1 MKISMKSVSQFSLKW
16 KFVLVVVLIL
26 LSISIV
32 QNLVFHLRD
41 VQDFTNGIEN
51 RILILAH
58 VLADNSTSAV
68 QFRSREDALQ
78 VLGSLHNE
86 PAVRQAYLFTADGQ
100 VLAEYLAEGEK
111 LSVPLFDLSR
121 KTSMT
126 TTADNIVLRQPVVLD
141 GEFIGVLY
149 MSADLRELRTRLD
162 ARLWFGL
169 MVLLGIVVVAI
180 AVTLWSQKF
189 FLQPIFDLSRL
200 SYQIGKNK
208 SYSLRARKTSQD
220 EWGIL
225 VENFNGMLDA
235 IQERDQELDRKSQE
249 LEYSNK
255 ELEQFAYVISHDLK
269 SPLVTIQGFA
279 GRFIKYIE
287 EGNAEKSRDSA
298 RRVQN
303 AAKRMGELIDDVLAL
318 SRIGRK
324 ELIDRKSI
332 DLNMELARIKEDL
345 QGELEKANATLTIEA
360 NLPTVYA
367 DAGEIRQIFQNL
379 LINSI
384 KYGCIEPGKTITVGA
399 VPARGENRVFV
410 QDEGPG
416 IPQEYHA
423 RIFQLFQRLD
433 QAVSGTGL
441 GLAIV
446 SKAMKSIGGRAWVES
461 EKGKGAT
468 FWLAFPKVLEN
479 RQDRLTGYAK

>member
-1 MKISMKSVSQFSLKW
+1 MKSVSQLSLKW
-16 KFVLVVVLIL
+16 KFVLVVVLIM

-41 VQDFTNGIEN
+41 IHDFTNGIEN
-51 RILILAH
+51 RVLILAQ

-78 VLGSLHNE
+78 VLGSLRNE

-111 LSVPLFDLSR
+111 LSVPLFDMSR
-121 KTSMT
+121 RTSIT
-126 TTADNIVLRQPVVLD
+126 TTGENIVLHHPVILD
-141 GEFIGVLY
+141 REFIGVLY
-149 MSADLRELRTRLD
+149 MRADLRELQTRLD

-169 MVLLGIVVVAI
+169 MVLLGIGVAAF

-200 SYQIGKNK
+200 SYEIGKNK
-208 SYSLRARKTSQD
+208 SYSLRARKTSED
-220 EWGIL
+220 EWGVL

-235 IQERDQELDRKSQE
+235 IQERDEELDQKSQE

-279 GRFIKYIE
+279 GRFIKYVE
-287 EGNAEKSRDSA
+287 EGNEEKSRDSA

-324 ELIDRKSI
+324 ELINRKSI
-332 DLNMELARIKEDL
+332 DLNTEMAQIKEDL
-345 QGELEKANATLTIEA
+345 QGELDEANAALTVEP

-379 LINSI
+379 LINAI

-399 VPARGENRVFV
+399 QPGRGENRVFV
-410 QDEGPG
+410 QDQGPG
-416 IPQEYHA
+416 ISKEYHA

-433 QAVSGTGL
+433 PAVPGTGL

-446 SKAMKSIGGRAWVES
+446 SKVMKSIGGRAWVES

-468 FWLAFPKVLEN
+468 FWLAFPKVFEN
-479 RQDRLTGYAK
+479 RRNRLTGYAK